1 METGILNQE
10 YSHNLAN
17 WINHYES
24 IRHQEKLN
32 LIIAKQ
38 ELVFIESFKLKPFKD
53 GDMWCVLL
61 GENIQEGICG
71 FGETPLKAILNF
83 NHQFNCK
90 L

>member
-32 LIIAKQ
+32 LILSEQ
-38 ELVFIESFKLKPFKD
+38 ELIFVKTYNLIPFKD
-53 GDMWCVLL
+53 GDAWCVLL

-71 FGETPLKAILNF
+71 FGNTPLNAILDFNKNF
-83 NHQFNCK
+83 TQK
-90 L
+90 